1 MLKSRV
7 KVIWIGSKLTH
18 LFLLELTQELEFS
31 VTSFYFWPDLDLKLD
46 HGKTFLKREAS
57 SLSWQVDLFLES

>member
-1 MLKSRV
+1 LD
-7 KVIWIGSKLTH
+7 WTQAH
-18 LFLLELTQELEFS
+18 TPFCLELTQELEFS

-57 SLSWQVDLFLES
+57 FLSWQVDLFLES